1 MSRCLSHF
9 GLDRLGKHETPLNIQ
24 MIICGMLEISGILLE
39 NFYQAVG
46 SPNTP
51 LLKAMP
57 WDLTHV
63 QLHGKRE
70 EAHLRDQTAHTA
82 QVSHPLLLGCTSQA
96 KSHVPSLNKPLQML
110 PSLL

>member
-1 MSRCLSHF
+1 MSHF
-9 GLDRLGKHETPLNIQ
+9 GLDSMGKQETPLNIQ

-46 SPNTP
+46 SPHTP

-63 QLHGKRE
+63 HGKRE
-70 EAHLRDQTAHTA
+70 EAHCRDRTAHTA
-82 QVSHPLLLGCTSQA
+82 QVSHPLLLGCTNQA
-96 KSHVPSLNKPLQML
+96 KTHVPSLYKPLQMV

>member
-1 MSRCLSHF
+1 MSRCLSHL
-9 GLDRLGKHETPLNIQ
+9 GLDSLGKHETPLNIQ

-46 SPNTP
+46 SLHTP
-51 LLKAMP
+51 LLSAMP

-63 QLHGKRE
+63 KLPGKRE
-70 EAHLRDQTAHTA
+70 AHHRDQTAHTA

-96 KSHVPSLNKPLQML
+96 KTHVPSLYKPLQML